1 MIEEI
6 LLPIL
11 AFLPILVCLVLM
23 MAFNIPAK
31 ISLPISWV
39 LACIFG
45 LIFWKMNWLSV
56 IAYSL
61 SGVLNSIDVLITI
74 TGAIIVMNIL
84 KESGGMHSINNGFKS
99 ISGDARIQAIIVGW
113 MFSSFIEGAAGFGT
127 PAALA
132 APLLVSLGFPPV
144 AAAVVTLICDSTA
157 VSFGAIGT
165 PTTQAL
171 TCLGSEIATESYA
184 SSLSK
189 WIAIPHAIVGTIIP
203 FIAIAIMCKFF
214 SKEKSF
220 KPALEVLPFALFA
233 GLCFTIPY
241 ALIACFLGVEFPALL
256 GALVGLPIVIFC
268 AKKGFLVPKK
278 QWNFPNKEEWDDS
291 WKSTVEANQPK
302 ESNLSL
308 VRAWIPYVLI
318 AVILVITRLPFL
330 PIKSTLNGNGVLS
343 SVFAI
348 KIPELFGVANTSYTL
363 KWAWLPGT
371 VFIIVSFLT
380 IPIHKMSKKDV
391 GKAWRN
397 TGKQLIGAAI
407 AIISGLALVQILRYS
422 GSNVVDSN
430 ETKSMI
436 FYMAEALSKVGKAF
450 YVIISPIIGIL
461 GAFVSGS
468 NTVSNTLFTNL
479 QYQSAINLGLPTVL
493 IVALQVIG
501 GAVGNMICVN
511 NTVAVCA
518 TVGTNGKEGKI
529 IKTTL
534 APTIIYTIF
543 IIIIFVLLIF
553 AFQISG

>member
-1 MIEEI
+1 MNTVV
-6 LLPIL
+6 LSLL
-11 AFLPILVCLVLM
+11 AFLPILVCLILM

-31 ISLPISWV
+31 ISLPVSWA

-45 LIFWKMNWLSV
+45 LVFWKMNWLSV
-56 IAYSL
+56 LAYSL

-84 KESGGMHSINNGFKS
+84 KESGGMYSINNGFKS
-99 ISGDARIQAIIVGW
+99 ISKDSRIQAIIVGW

-171 TCLGSEIATESYA
+171 ICLGGDVATDAYA
-184 SSLSK
+184 SKLSM
-189 WIAIPHAIVGTIIP
+189 WVAIPHAIVGTIIP

-220 KPALEVLPFALFA
+220 KPALEVLPFCLFA

-241 ALIACFLGVEFPALL
+241 ALIGTFLGVEFPSLL
-256 GALVGLPIVIFC
+256 GALIGLPIVILC
-268 AKKGFLVPKK
+268 AKKGFLIPKR
-278 QWNFPNKEEWDDS
+278 QWNFPTQEEWDDS
-291 WKSTVEANQPK
+291 WRSTEKVNEPK
-302 ESNLSL
+302 ESNMSL
-308 VRAWIPYVLI
+308 VRAWIPYILI
-318 AVILVITRLPFL
+318 ALLLVITRLPFL
-330 PIKSTLNGNGVLS
+330 PFKGWLNTCKAFV
-343 SVFAI
+343 I
-348 KIPELFGVANTSYTL
+348 KIPELFGVKNTSYTF

-371 VFIIVSFLT
+371 VFILVSFLT
-380 IPIHKMSKKDV
+380 IFIHKMKKEDV
-391 GKAWRN
+391 KKAWKN
-397 TGKQLIGAAI
+397 TGKQLIGASI
-407 AIISGLALVQILRYS
+407 AIVSGLALVQILRYS
-422 GSNVVDSN
+422 GSSTVGSSD
-430 ETKSMI
+430 TKSMI

-479 QYQSAINLGLPTVL
+479 QYQSAVNLGLPTVL

-501 GAVGNMICVN
+501 GAIGNMICVN

-529 IKTTL
+529 IRTTV
-534 APTIIYTIF
+534 APTAIYTLF
-543 IIIIFVLLIF
+543 IIIIFVFLIF
-553 AFQISG
+553 VFNLGI

>member
-1 MIEEI
+1 MDV

-23 MAFNIPAK
+23 LAFNVPAK
-31 ISLPISWV
+31 ISLPIAWL

-45 LIFWKMNWLSV
+45 LIFWKMEWISV
-56 IAYSL
+56 AAYSL
-61 SGVLNSIDVLITI
+61 SGILSSIDVLVTI
-74 TGAIIVMNIL
+74 TGAIIVMNTL
-84 KESGGMHSINNGFKS
+84 KESGGMHSINNGFRS
-99 ISGDARIQAIIVGW
+99 ITNDSRIQAIIIGW

-132 APLLVSLGFPPV
+132 APLLVSLGFPPI

-171 TCLGSEIATESYA
+171 TCLGGEIATESYS
-184 SSLSK
+184 SSLST
-189 WIAIPHAIVGTIIP
+189 WVSIPHAIVGTFIP
-203 FIAIAIMCKFF
+203 FIAIAIMCEFF

-241 ALIACFLGVEFPALL
+241 ALIATFLGVEFPSLL

-268 AKKGFLVPKK
+268 AKKGFLIPKK
-278 QWNFPNKEEWDDS
+278 QWNFPDQSEWNES
-291 WKSTVEANQPK
+291 WKSTVATTKPK
-302 ESNLSL
+302 ESNISL
-308 VRAWIPYVLI
+308 IKAWLPYIII
-318 AVILVITRLPFL
+318 AIVIVITRLPFL
-330 PIKSTLNGNGVLS
+330 PIKPTLNGNGVLAD
-343 SVFAI
+343 VFAV
-348 KIPELFGVANTSYTL
+348 KIPDLFGVPNTSYTL

-371 VFIIVSFLT
+371 IFIIVALIT
-380 IPIHKMSKKDV
+380 IPIHKMTKHDV
-391 GKAWRN
+391 GKAWKN
-397 TGKQLIGAAI
+397 TGKQLIGATI
-407 AIISGLALVQILRYS
+407 AIVSGLMLVQILRYS
-422 GSNVVDSN
+422 GSNIVGSE

-479 QYQSAINLGLPTVL
+479 QYQSAINLELPTIL

-501 GAVGNMICVN
+501 GAIGNMVCVN

-529 IKTTL
+529 IRMTA
-534 APTIIYTIF
+534 APTAIYTVF
-543 IIIIFVLLIF
+543 VIIIFVFLIF
-553 AFQISG
+553 VFNLGLS

>member
-1 MIEEI
+1 MESIV
-6 LLPIL
+6 LPIL
-11 AFLPILVCLVLM
+11 AFIPILVCLVLM
-23 MAFNIPAK
+23 MAFNLPAK
-31 ISLPISWV
+31 ISLPISWA
-39 LACIFG
+39 LACVFG
-45 LIFWKMNWLSV
+45 LIFWKMGWLEV
-56 IAYSL
+56 LAYSL
-61 SGVLNSIDVLITI
+61 SGVLNSIDVLVTI

-99 ISGDARIQAIIVGW
+99 ISSDARIQAIIIGW

-171 TCLGSEIATESYA
+171 TCLGSEIATESYSA
-184 SSLSK
+184 ALSK
-189 WIAIPHAIVGTIIP
+189 WVAIPHAIVGTIIP

-220 KPALEVLPFALFA
+220 KPAFEVLPFALFA
-233 GLCFTIPY
+233 GLCFTVPY
-241 ALIACFLGVEFPALL
+241 ALIATFLGVEFPSLL
-256 GALVGLPIVIFC
+256 GALIGLPIVILC

-278 QWNFPNKEEWDDS
+278 QWNFPDQSEWDDS
-291 WKSTVEANQPK
+291 WRASVETSQPK
-302 ESNLSL
+302 ESKMSI

-318 AVILVITRLPFL
+318 ALILVITRLPFL
-330 PIKSTLNGNGVLS
+330 PIKSTLNGKGVLANF
-343 SVFAI
+343 FAI

-371 VFIIVSFLT
+371 VFILVSFLT
-380 IPIHKMSKKDV
+380 IPIHKMRREDV
-391 GKAWRN
+391 AKAWKN

-407 AIISGLALVQILRYS
+407 AIVSGLALVQILRYS
-422 GSNVVDSN
+422 GSNTVGSE

-436 FYMAEALSKVGKAF
+436 FYMAEALSKVGKVF

-501 GAVGNMICVN
+501 GAIGNMICVN

-529 IKTTL
+529 IRVAIT
-534 APTIIYTIF
+534 PTAIYTVFIIVIF
-543 IIIIFVLLIF
+543 IFSIFVFHIV
-553 AFQISG
+553 I

>member
-1 MIEEI
+1 MSAV
-6 LLPIL
+6 LLSIL

-31 ISLPISWV
+31 ISLPVSWA

-45 LIFWKMNWLSV
+45 LIFWKMNCLSV

-61 SGVLNSIDVLITI
+61 SGILNSIDVLITI

-84 KESGGMHSINNGFKS
+84 KESGGMYSINNGFKS
-99 ISGDARIQAIIVGW
+99 ISNDARVQAIIVGW

-171 TCLGSEIATESYA
+171 ICLGGDVATESYA
-184 SSLSK
+184 SKLSM
-189 WIAIPHAIVGTIIP
+189 WVAIPHAIVGTIIP

-220 KPALEVLPFALFA
+220 KPALEVLPFCLFA

-241 ALIACFLGVEFPALL
+241 ALIGTFLGVEFPSLL
-256 GALVGLPIVIFC
+256 GALIGLPIVIF
-268 AKKGFLVPKK
+268 ASKKGFLIPKR
-278 QWNFPNKEEWDDS
+278 QWNFPSQEDWDDS
-291 WKSTVEANQPK
+291 WRSTERINEPK
-302 ESNLSL
+302 ESNMSFI
-308 VRAWIPYVLI
+308 RAWIPYILI
-318 AVILVITRLPFL
+318 ALLLVITRLPFL
-330 PIKSTLNGNGVLS
+330 PFKGWLNS
-343 SVFAI
+343 CKVFVI
-348 KIPELFGVANTSYTL
+348 KIPKLFGVANTSYTF

-371 VFIIVSFLT
+371 VFILVSFLT
-380 IPIHKMSKKDV
+380 IFIHKMKKEDV
-391 GKAWRN
+391 KKAWKN
-397 TGKQLIGAAI
+397 TGKQLIGASI

-422 GSNVVDSN
+422 GSSSVGGN

-436 FYMAEALSKVGKAF
+436 FYMAETLSKVGKAF

-479 QYQSAINLGLPTVL
+479 QYQSAVNLGLPTIL

-501 GAVGNMICVN
+501 GAIGNMICVN

-529 IKTTL
+529 IRTTI
-534 APTIIYTIF
+534 APTTIYTLF
-543 IIIIFVLLIF
+543 IIVTFVFLIFV
-553 AFQISG
+553 FQLRL

>member
-31 ISLPISWV
+31 ISLPISWA

-380 IPIHKMSKKDV
+380 IPIHKMGKKDV

-436 FYMAEALSKVGKAF
+436 FYMAKLSMLSF
-450 YVIISPIIGIL
+450 
-461 GAFVSGS
+461 
-468 NTVSNTLFTNL
+468 L
-479 QYQSAINLGLPTVL
+479 QSLV
-493 IVALQVIG
+493 
-501 GAVGNMICVN
+501 
-511 NTVAVCA
+511 
-518 TVGTNGKEGKI
+518 
-529 IKTTL
+529 
-534 APTIIYTIF
+534 F
-543 IIIIFVLLIF
+543 
-553 AFQISG
+553 

>member
-1 MIEEI
+1 MNTVV
-6 LLPIL
+6 LSLL
-11 AFLPILVCLVLM
+11 AFLPILVCLILM

-31 ISLPISWV
+31 ISLPVSWA

-56 IAYSL
+56 LAYSL

-84 KESGGMHSINNGFKS
+84 KESGGMYSINNGFKS
-99 ISGDARIQAIIVGW
+99 ISKDSRIQAIIVGW

-171 TCLGSEIATESYA
+171 ICLGGDVATDAYA
-184 SSLSK
+184 SKLSM
-189 WIAIPHAIVGTIIP
+189 WVAIPHAIVGTIIP

-220 KPALEVLPFALFA
+220 KPALEVLPFCLFA

-241 ALIACFLGVEFPALL
+241 ALIGTFLGVEFPSLL
-256 GALVGLPIVIFC
+256 GALIGLPIVILC
-268 AKKGFLVPKK
+268 AKKGFLIPKR
-278 QWNFPNKEEWDDS
+278 QWNFPIQEEWDDS
-291 WKSTVEANQPK
+291 WRSTEKVNEPK
-302 ESNLSL
+302 ESNMSL
-308 VRAWIPYVLI
+308 VRAWIPYILI
-318 AVILVITRLPFL
+318 ALLLVITRLPFL
-330 PIKSTLNGNGVLS
+330 PFKGWLNTYKAFV
-343 SVFAI
+343 I
-348 KIPELFGVANTSYTL
+348 KIPELFGVKNTSYTF

-371 VFIIVSFLT
+371 VFILVSFLT
-380 IPIHKMSKKDV
+380 IFIHKMKKEDV
-391 GKAWRN
+391 KKAWKN
-397 TGKQLIGAAI
+397 TGKQLIGASI
-407 AIISGLALVQILRYS
+407 AIVSGLALVQILRYS
-422 GSNVVDSN
+422 GSSTVGGN

-436 FYMAEALSKVGKAF
+436 FYMAETLSKVGKAF

-479 QYQSAINLGLPTVL
+479 QYQSAVNLGLPTVL

-501 GAVGNMICVN
+501 GAIGNMICVN

-529 IKTTL
+529 IRTTI
-534 APTIIYTIF
+534 APTAIYTLF
-543 IIIIFVLLIF
+543 IIIIFVFLIF
-553 AFQISG
+553 VFNLGL

>member
-1 MIEEI
+1 METV

-31 ISLPISWV
+31 ISLPVAWA

-45 LIFWKMNWLSV
+45 LIFWKMNFLSV
-56 IAYSL
+56 LAYSL
-61 SGVLNSIDVLITI
+61 SGILNSIDVLITI

-99 ISGDARIQAIIVGW
+99 ISSDARIQAIIVGW

-144 AAAVVTLICDSTA
+144 AAAVVALICDSTA

-171 TCLGSEIATESYA
+171 LCLGPEVATESYA
-184 SSLSK
+184 SSLSM
-189 WIAIPHAIVGTIIP
+189 WVAIPHAIVGTFIP
-203 FIAIAIMCKFF
+203 FIAVAVMCKFF

-241 ALIACFLGVEFPALL
+241 ALIACFLGVEFPSLL
-256 GALVGLPIVIFC
+256 GALIGLPIVIFC

-278 QWNFPNKEEWDDS
+278 QWNFPLQDEWDES
-291 WKSTVEANQPK
+291 WRASTEPTKPK
-302 ESNLSL
+302 ESKMSL
-308 VRAWIPYVLI
+308 VRSWIPYVLI
-318 AVILVITRLPFL
+318 ALILVITRLPFL
-330 PIKSTLNGNGVLS
+330 PIKSTLNGNGVLADF
-343 SVFAI
+343 FAI
-348 KIPELFGVANTSYTL
+348 KIPELFGVPNTSYTL

-371 VFIIVSFLT
+371 VFIIVSFIT
-380 IPIHKMSKKDV
+380 ILIHKMKRQEV
-391 GKAWRN
+391 GKAWKN
-397 TGKQLIGAAI
+397 TGKSLIGAAI
-407 AIISGLALVQILRYS
+407 ALVSGLMLVQIMRYS
-422 GSNVVDSN
+422 GSNVAGSE

-450 YVIISPIIGIL
+450 YVIISPIIGVL

-529 IKTTL
+529 IRIAIT
-534 APTIIYTIF
+534 PTAIYTVF
-543 IIIIFVLLIF
+543 IVIIFVFLIF
-553 AFQISG
+553 VFNVGVV

>member
-1 MIEEI
+1 MDPI
-6 LLPIL
+6 LLSIL
-11 AFLPILVCLVLM
+11 AFLPILVCLILM
-23 MAFNIPAK
+23 MVFNIPAK
-31 ISLPISWV
+31 ISLPISWA

-45 LIFWKMNWLSV
+45 LFFWKMNWLSV

-61 SGVLNSIDVLITI
+61 SGVLSSIDVLITI
-74 TGAIIVMNIL
+74 IGAIIVMNIL
-84 KESGGMHSINNGFKS
+84 KESGGMHSINNGFRS
-99 ISGDARIQAIIVGW
+99 ISGDARIQAIIIGW

-144 AAAVVTLICDSTA
+144 AAAVVALICDSTA

-165 PTTQAL
+165 PTIQAL
-171 TCLGSEIATESYA
+171 TCLGTDIATESYS
-184 SSLSK
+184 SSLSM
-189 WIAIPHAIVGTIIP
+189 WVAIPHALVGSIIP
-203 FIAIAIMCKFF
+203 FIAVAIMCRFF
-214 SKEKSF
+214 SEEKSI
-220 KPALEVLPFALFA
+220 KPAFEVLPFSLFA
-233 GLCFTIPY
+233 GLCFTVPY
-241 ALIACFLGVEFPALL
+241 ALIACFLGPEFPSIL

-268 AKKGFLVPKK
+268 AKKGFLVPKR
-278 QWNFPNKEEWDDS
+278 QWNFPEQNEWDDS
-291 WKSTVEANQPK
+291 WRSTVETSQPK
-302 ESNLSL
+302 DSNISL
-308 VRAWIPYVLI
+308 IRAWIPYVLI
-318 AVILVITRLPFL
+318 AGILVITRLPFL
-330 PIKSTLNGNGVLS
+330 PIKSLLNGNSVLS
-343 SVFAI
+343 NVFAI
-348 KIPELFGVANTSYTL
+348 KIPELFGVANTSYTF

-380 IPIHKMSKKDV
+380 IPIHRMHKKEV
-391 GKAWRN
+391 GKAWKN

-422 GSNVVDSN
+422 GSNVVDSE

-436 FYMAEALSKVGKAF
+436 FYMAETLSKVGKAL

-479 QYQSAINLGLPTVL
+479 QYQSAVNLGLPTVL

-501 GAVGNMICVN
+501 GAIGNMICVN

-529 IKTTL
+529 IRVTIT
-534 APTIIYTIF
+534 PTIIYTVF

-553 AFQISG
+553 VFHVGV

>member
-1 MIEEI
+1 MEAV

-31 ISLPISWV
+31 ISLPVAWT

-45 LIFWKMNWLSV
+45 LIFWKMGWLSV
-56 IAYSL
+56 LAYSL
-61 SGVLNSIDVLITI
+61 SGMLNSIDVLVTI

-84 KESGGMHSINNGFKS
+84 KESGGMYSINNGFKS
-99 ISGDARIQAIIVGW
+99 ISSDARIQAIIVGW

-144 AAAVVTLICDSTA
+144 AAAVVALICDSTA
-157 VSFGAIGT
+157 VSFGAIGI

-184 SSLSK
+184 STLSM
-189 WIAIPHAIVGTIIP
+189 WISIPHAIVGTFIP
-203 FIAIAIMCKFF
+203 FIAVAIMCKFF

-220 KPALEVLPFALFA
+220 KPALEVLPFAIFA
-233 GLCFTIPY
+233 GLCFTVPY
-241 ALIACFLGVEFPALL
+241 ALIACFLGPEFPSLL

-268 AKKGFLVPKK
+268 AKKGFLIPKK
-278 QWNFPNKEEWDDS
+278 QWNFPSQEEWNDS
-291 WKSTVEANQPK
+291 WRSTVETTQPK
-302 ESNLSL
+302 ESKMSI
-308 VRAWIPYVLI
+308 VKAWIPYVLI
-318 AVILVITRLPFL
+318 ALILVITRLPFL
-330 PIKSTLNGNGVLS
+330 PIKATLNGNGVLS
-343 SVFAI
+343 NFFAI
-348 KIPELFGVANTSYTL
+348 KIPELFGVPNTSYTL

-371 VFIIVSFLT
+371 IFIIVSLLT
-380 IPIHKMSKKDV
+380 IPIHSMKRKDV
-391 GKAWRN
+391 GKAWKN

-407 AIISGLALVQILRYS
+407 AIISGLMLVQIMRYS
-422 GSNVVDSN
+422 GSNVAGSS

-436 FYMAEALSKVGKAF
+436 FYMAEALSKVGKVA

-479 QYQSAINLGLPTVL
+479 QYQSAVNLGLPTVL

-529 IKTTL
+529 IRVTIT
-534 APTIIYTIF
+534 PTAIYTVF
-543 IIIIFVLLIF
+543 IVVIFVFLIF
-553 AFQISG
+553 VFHVATI

>member
-1 MIEEI
+1 MNTVV
-6 LLPIL
+6 LSLL
-11 AFLPILVCLVLM
+11 AFLPILVCLILM

-31 ISLPISWV
+31 ISLPVSWA

-56 IAYSL
+56 LAYSL

-84 KESGGMHSINNGFKS
+84 KESGGMYSINNGFKS
-99 ISGDARIQAIIVGW
+99 ISKDSRIQAIIVGW

-127 PAALA
+127 PAALG

-171 TCLGSEIATESYA
+171 ICLGGDVATDAYA
-184 SSLSK
+184 SKLSM
-189 WIAIPHAIVGTIIP
+189 WVAIPHAIVGTIIP

-220 KPALEVLPFALFA
+220 KPALEVLPFCLFA

-241 ALIACFLGVEFPALL
+241 ALIGTFLGVEFPSLL
-256 GALVGLPIVIFC
+256 GALIGLPIVILC
-268 AKKGFLVPKK
+268 AKKGFLIPKR
-278 QWNFPNKEEWDDS
+278 QWNFPTQEEWDDS
-291 WKSTVEANQPK
+291 WRSTEKVNEPK
-302 ESNLSL
+302 ESNMSL
-308 VRAWIPYVLI
+308 VRAWIPYILI
-318 AVILVITRLPFL
+318 ALLLVITRLPFL
-330 PIKSTLNGNGVLS
+330 PFKGWLNTYKAFV
-343 SVFAI
+343 I
-348 KIPELFGVANTSYTL
+348 KIPELFGVKNTSYTF

-371 VFIIVSFLT
+371 VFILVSFLT
-380 IPIHKMSKKDV
+380 IFIHKMKKEDV
-391 GKAWRN
+391 KKAWKN
-397 TGKQLIGAAI
+397 TGKQLIGASI
-407 AIISGLALVQILRYS
+407 AIVSGLALVQILRYS
-422 GSNVVDSN
+422 GSSTVGGN

-436 FYMAEALSKVGKAF
+436 FYMAETLSKVGKAF

-479 QYQSAINLGLPTVL
+479 QYQSAVNLELPTVL

-501 GAVGNMICVN
+501 GAIGNMICVN

-529 IKTTL
+529 IRTTI
-534 APTIIYTIF
+534 APTAIYTLF
-543 IIIIFVLLIF
+543 IIIIFVFLIF
-553 AFQISG
+553 VFNLGL